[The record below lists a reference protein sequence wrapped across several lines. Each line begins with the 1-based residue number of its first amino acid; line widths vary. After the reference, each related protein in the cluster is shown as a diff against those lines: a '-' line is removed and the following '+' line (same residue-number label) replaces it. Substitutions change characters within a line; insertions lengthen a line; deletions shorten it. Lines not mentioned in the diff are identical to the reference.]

1 VRLTP
6 PDRIV
11 LDASAAVA
19 MLTDSGPEGEWATA
33 LATGVRLAAPD
44 LMPFEAGNILRR
56 HVLAGLLDPTAA
68 TLAHGDLLAL
78 PVDLYPYAGL
88 GDRAWPLR
96 TNLTCYDA
104 SYVALAELLGVSLV
118 TLDARLDRSAG
129 PRCTVVAYRAAAAD
143 AVPAAQLLTSRPPN
157 RAHAAAPK
165 MARYTAADSRPG
177 STRS

>member
-56 HVLAGLLDPTAA
+56 HVMAGILDSSAA
-68 TLAHGDLLAL
+68 TLAHRDLISLSVELCSYTGLA
-78 PVDLYPYAGL
+78 G
-88 GDRAWPLR
+88 RAWELR
-96 TNLTCYDA
+96 ENLTIYDA
-104 SYVALAELLGVSLV
+104 TYVALAELLAVPLI
-118 TLDARLDRSAG
+118 TLDARLGRAG
-129 PRCTVVAYRAAAAD
+129 GARCAILAYE
-143 AVPAAQLLTSRPPN
+143 PA
-157 RAHAAAPK
+157 
-165 MARYTAADSRPG
+165 
-177 STRS
+177 